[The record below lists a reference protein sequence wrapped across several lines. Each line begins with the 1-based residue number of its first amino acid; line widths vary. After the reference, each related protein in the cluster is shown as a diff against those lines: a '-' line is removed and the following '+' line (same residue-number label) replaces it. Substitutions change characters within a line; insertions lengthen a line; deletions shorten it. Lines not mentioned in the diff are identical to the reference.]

1 MLGAQASPPAVVTA
15 RVTKSQSAGG
25 DACAPSTKE
34 NYMANHAKGTFDV
47 KLTPEEDKT
56 GEAVVGCMSIVKQ
69 FHGDIEGTSKG
80 LMVMA
85 GTAVQGSAGYVA
97 LEKVTAVLN
106 GHRGSFYLQHNGIM
120 NRGEG
125 TLTVVVIPDSG
136 TDELTGLTGSLK
148 ITIEDGK
155 HFYDFEYT
163 T

>member
-1 MLGAQASPPAVVTA
+1 
-15 RVTKSQSAGG
+15 
-25 DACAPSTKE
+25 
-34 NYMANHAKGTFDV
+34 MANHAKGTFEV

-56 GEAVVGCMSIVKQ
+56 GEAVVGRMTIDKQ
-69 FHGDIEGTSKG
+69 FHGDIDGTSKG

-97 LEKVTAVLN
+97 LEKVTAVVN
-106 GHRGSFYLQHNGIM
+106 GRRGSFYLQHNGIM

-125 TLTVVVIPDSG
+125 TLSVVVIPDSG

-155 HFYDFEYT
+155 HFYDFEYSIAEPE
-163 T
+163 